1 MSSGRRGL
9 DDLLVDLAEA
19 VDIKVLQRMLGHSSA
34 ALTLDRYGHAG
45 SGGGARQ
52 PPPVV
57 VWMPMGA
64 AFDEFDGDRLAAICR
79 EYGIVRLEL
88 FGSIARGEATA
99 DSDVDLLYELRPG
112 LELGWEIADVED
124 AFEQVLGRRVDLIAK
139 QSLHRRL
146 RPQALADAVVLYAA

>member
-1 MSSGRRGL
+1 
-9 DDLLVDLAEA
+9 
-19 VDIKVLQRMLGHSSA
+19 
-34 ALTLDRYGHAG
+34 
-45 SGGGARQ
+45 
-52 PPPVV
+52 
-57 VWMPMGA
+57 MGA
-64 AFDEFDGDRLAAICR
+64 AIDEFDGDRLAAICR

-112 LELGWEIADVED
+112 RELGWEIADVED